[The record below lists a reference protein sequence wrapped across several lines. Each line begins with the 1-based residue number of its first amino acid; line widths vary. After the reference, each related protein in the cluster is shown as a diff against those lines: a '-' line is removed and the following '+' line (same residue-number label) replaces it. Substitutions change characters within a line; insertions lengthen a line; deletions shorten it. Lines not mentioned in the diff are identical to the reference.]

1 MHPPEAGGPDRSGPS
16 AVIAVDPGTS
26 KCGIAALAADGTLLE
41 RRIVE
46 ADQVGLAT
54 AALAHEHGAS
64 TVVLGTR
71 TGSPRAW
78 ELIHAA
84 APELSIAEIEE
95 HMTSLEARKRYWVE
109 SPPGCLWRLVP
120 EGMRLP
126 PEPVDDWAAVILAER
141 YLQGTN
147 RDTEGA

>member
-1 MHPPEAGGPDRSGPS
+1 MSHPEAGGRTPSDRS
-16 AVIAVDPGTS
+16 AVVAVDPGMS
-26 KCGIAALAADGTLLE
+26 KCGLAAVDGNGMVLE
-41 RRIVE
+41 RKIVE
-46 ADQVGLAT
+46 ADQVGIAT
-54 AALAHEHGAS
+54 AALAHQHGAA

-84 APELSIAEIEE
+84 APELTIAEIEE

-109 SPPGCLWRLVP
+109 SPPGCLWSLVP
-120 EGMRLP
+120 AGLRFP

-141 YLQGTN
+141 YL
-147 RDTEGA
+147 GAPDGDGDDG